1 MKKINVFMV
10 LVTLMAFLL
19 SKKTEAQSLGD
30 AKVYELDRISGDY
43 EEVLDKVMSDK
54 FPNLSY
60 DLIQVIIKQAIQEF
74 VKKQE
79 LVQIKNVGIDWEFKT
94 VVSGVTMSTSKFTEG
109 QAYLSPKLNQQVIC
123 NSQGNDTLKCET
135 LEDNENRFTEVFK
148 FTDNGAK
155 LSYEV
160 SSLAIDKSYTEHLHL
175 L

>member
-10 LVTLMAFLL
+10 LVTLMAFFL

-54 FPNLSY
+54 FPNLSD

-74 VKKQE
+74 IKKQE

-123 NSQGNDTLKCET
+123 NSEGNDTLKCET

>member
-1 MKKINVFMV
+1 MVF
-10 LVTLMAFLL
+10 VTLMAALL
-19 SKKTEAQSLGD
+19 SKKTEAKSLGD
-30 AKVYELDRISGDY
+30 TKVYKMDRISGDC
-43 EEVLDKVMSDK
+43 EEVNVKILSDR
-54 FPNLSY
+54 FPSVS
-60 DLIQVIIKQAIQEF
+60 DDQIQHIAQQAIQIIE
-74 VKKQE
+74 KSNS
-79 LVQIKNVGIDWEFKT
+79 LVQIKTVGIDWEFKT

-160 SSLAIDKSYTEHLHL
+160 SSLAIEKSYTEHLHL